1 MAKNTPSR
9 QSGLIMPKNFPF
21 SAYRKIESIMCIQ
34 NKKYPQSVSEF
45 ISAWKAVAYRFYTCY
60 KSNEGFSKSLKKAGD
75 NPNHP
80 ERHKQE
86 SNFFNFF
93 VNGISTLES
102 FYYALYM
109 IASTVKPNSFPIR
122 PSDLKKIYITN
133 IRKKDSKFNDV
144 FHNERITCKLN
155 QLINSTEFNEW
166 KKVRNALIHIISPS
180 VISNNQE
187 INIMLNTDKIP
198 MQVINI
204 AIKKGKTSW
213 KIKNGITINIDKNTT
228 NSRFSWFE
236 DSLINLMDATQDFTY
251 KYIK

>member
-1 MAKNTPSR
+1 MVKNTPSR

-21 SAYRKIESIMCIQ
+21 SAYRKIDSIMCTQ

-60 KSNEGFSKSLKKAGD
+60 KSNEGFTKSLKKAGD
-75 NPNHP
+75 YPHHP

-86 SNFFNFF
+86 SNFFHFF
-93 VNGISTLES
+93 VNGNSTLES
-102 FYYALYM
+102 FGYALYM
-109 IASTVKPNSFPIR
+109 IASTVKPGFFPIKSSNLR
-122 PSDLKKIYITN
+122 AIYFGATC
-133 IRKKDSKFNDV
+133 DKFNSEKDG
-144 FHNERITCKLN
+144 FPNEKITVKLN
-155 QLINSTEFNEW
+155 QLKNSPEFKEW
-166 KKVRNALIHIISPS
+166 KEVRHTLIHRTSP
-180 VISNNQE
+180 VISTSEE

-198 MQVINI
+198 MQVINV
-204 AIKKGKTSW
+204 AIKKGETSW